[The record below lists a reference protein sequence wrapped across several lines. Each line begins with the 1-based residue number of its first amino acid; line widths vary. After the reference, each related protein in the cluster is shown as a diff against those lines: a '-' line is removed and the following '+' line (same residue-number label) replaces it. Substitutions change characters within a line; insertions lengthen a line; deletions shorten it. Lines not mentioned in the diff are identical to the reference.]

1 MALNSNTLILIPV
14 LVFSLEFIAVTVIT
28 MQISGTFVSTYFPIT
43 NQTLPPAPQYSNSWL
58 SGFTTFAGAFSYA
71 FQLLALMLQL
81 LTQIISVLYNQIL
94 LNPILL
100 FVNGLMLFMLTLGII
115 GKIPTE
121 SGE

>member
-14 LVFSLEFIAVTVIT
+14 LVFSLEFIAIAVIT
-28 MQISGTFVSTYFPIT
+28 MQTTSTFVSQYFPLT
-43 NQTLPPAPQYSNSWL
+43 NQTLPPAPQYSNSFL
-58 SGFTTFAGAFSYA
+58 GSFSTFAGAFYYA

-81 LTQIISVLYNQIL
+81 LTQIISILTNQIL

-100 FVNGLMLFMLTLGII
+100 FVNALMLFMLTLGII
-115 GKIPTE
+115 GKIPME